1 MVLLEL
7 LLNLSMVLVLKK
19 AYMVNCK
26 KKEDTEKLKY
36 QKEQTD
42 YIRLRVVLMVL
53 IERFFYSSVMY
64 T

>member
-1 MVLLEL
+1 
-7 LLNLSMVLVLKK
+7 MVLVLKK